1 MLGRDCTAELDEKR
15 VAASSML
22 APGVSVAEAVN
33 EWHCNADVPVVFGNT
48 IAALGRQDWR

>member
-1 MLGRDCTAELDEKR
+1 MGYMYVLRQSLMKR

-22 APGVSVAEAVN
+22 APGVSVAEAVK

>member
-1 MLGRDCTAELDEKR
+1 MCVTAELDEKR

-33 EWHCNADVPVVFGNT
+33 EWRCSADVPVVFGNT